1 MHDWQT
7 DCDSVFEQMYD
18 HVVIN
23 LTWREYMGS
32 CVRYPYPV
40 VTRHTSMCK
49 GVTDPVAAMLGQS
62 QSLDLGA
69 LLGHCGATSYGVSDC
84 KGGSQ
89 GSLGLDIRHGP
100 SSVILHRAASHT
112 RQVPCLVDRGGK
124 VGIAKLPS

>member
-1 MHDWQT
+1 
-7 DCDSVFEQMYD
+7 
-18 HVVIN
+18 
-23 LTWREYMGS
+23 
-32 CVRYPYPV
+32 
-40 VTRHTSMCK
+40 MCK

-100 SSVILHRAASHT
+100 SSVILHRAA
-112 RQVPCLVDRGGK
+112 RRCLERCVLCCTPSPASDCWHGRGHHG
-124 VGIAKLPS
+124 